1 MPGMEKSPDAFRTIS
16 EVADW
21 LGVPTHVL
29 RFWESRFTQVKPV
42 KRAGGRRY
50 YRPSDMELIG
60 GIKRLL
66 HDDGMTIRGVQKLL
80 REKGVRHVAGLSPP
94 LYADIED
101 AELIEADTSPA
112 ESAEAQDDATVVAF
126 ERPEA
131 TGLSE
136 PPEDVAEDTAED
148 VAVAPLPEVEE
159 ASAPAPEPVPDAG
172 ADVAPDDESGIAAEA
187 ADEIDVK
194 SAADETADAPTASE
208 TEQESSEAADEAEPE
223 PEPESEPEPQNEPE
237 PEAVEPENPDSTVEE
252 PVAATAEDD
261 LFDRLAP
268 EAEVPAPVQPVAPIA
283 ADAASASPADDEIE
297 EDTGDDDL
305 VEEPALSVASRLR
318 IAAHGGLS
326 SHAETLSLA
335 QARLVAL
342 RDRMDGR
349 G

>member
-80 REKGVRHVAGLSPP
+80 REKGVRHVASLSPP
-94 LYADIED
+94 LYADIDD
-101 AELIEADTSPA
+101 AELIEAET
-112 ESAEAQDDATVVAF
+112 EATVVAF
-126 ERPEA
+126 ERPAVEQRLDTPEQPSEEQAEA
-131 TGLSE
+131 AG
-136 PPEDVAEDTAED
+136 
-148 VAVAPLPEVEE
+148 PEVEAEVTAEE
-159 ASAPAPEPVPDAG
+159 ALELVPVVAPETTNDIEPAPETGIFLDTGEEVAAVEADDSRADSLSPVP
-172 ADVAPDDESGIAAEA
+172 ADTPAPE
-187 ADEIDVK
+187 ADEEPH
-194 SAADETADAPTASE
+194 AETDAESETDAPAE
-208 TEQESSEAADEAEPE
+208 EHAVKEPADEA
-223 PEPESEPEPQNEPE
+223 
-237 PEAVEPENPDSTVEE
+237 
-252 PVAATAEDD
+252 TAEGD

-268 EAEVPAPVQPVAPIA
+268 TAEAPELDQFGPPDA
-283 ADAASASPADDEIE
+283 ADLAGGTPPEIELE

-305 VEEPALSVASRLR
+305 IEEPALSVASRLR
-318 IAAHGGLS
+318 IAAHDGLS
-326 SHAETLSLA
+326 PHAETLVRA
-335 QARLVAL
+335 QARLLAL

-349 G
+349 E

>member
-1 MPGMEKSPDAFRTIS
+1 MEKSPEAFRTIS

-80 REKGVRHVAGLSPP
+80 REKGVRHVASLSQP
-94 LYADIED
+94 LYADVED
-101 AELIEADTSPA
+101 AEVIEATISAAEEPQAIQAAPA
-112 ESAEAQDDATVVAF
+112 EDDTVVAF
-126 ERPEA
+126 ERPQ
-131 TGLSE
+131 
-136 PPEDVAEDTAED
+136 AE
-148 VAVAPLPEVEE
+148 
-159 ASAPAPEPVPDAG
+159 APEPVPEE
-172 ADVAPDDESGIAAEA
+172 VSDEGPEA
-187 ADEIDVK
+187 APE
-194 SAADETADAPTASE
+194 A
-208 TEQESSEAADEAEPE
+208 AADEAEDTAPAAAAAEQPLPPEPVQE
-223 PEPESEPEPQNEPE
+223 PEPAPE
-237 PEAVEPENPDSTVEE
+237 EAER
-252 PVAATAEDD
+252 AARADGD

-268 EAEVPAPVQPVAPIA
+268 EAEAPATAETPEPAEAPAPAESPERPEVAESSPEPAEARPPAPVF
-283 ADAASASPADDEIE
+283 ADAEPEDE
-297 EDTGDDDL
+297 DSGDDDL
-305 VEEPALSVASRLR
+305 VEEPALSTASRLR
-318 IAAHGGLS
+318 IAAQGNLS
-326 SHAETLSLA
+326 AHAETLALA